1 MGDKMEIVKSSFT
14 ESVLEIIT
22 EYGKEKAK
30 SKIKDITVKEGVKL
44 AATVGVDMFGAMIP
58 ALGSAISSYRTQK
71 QLNNLHILIIELEN
85 KIEEIKTNFEKQTE
99 ENKKTIDAIFETVIY
114 KAANTDQREKIKYM
128 VHGFTKLTAIQNVSY
143 DISYLFY
150 DVLDRLTLLDIAVL
164 KISYPFWLNDEKDMK
179 TFEDVMNEFGIDYY
193 QYNAVRENL
202 YRIGLLENEYDDTLE
217 KDLDLLVKNINNLNE
232 VVASIQEALTN
243 PRRKMKKLN
252 NNSKVKLKAKDRLK
266 ISKFGIEFIK
276 FFIENDNGNEI

>member
-1 MGDKMEIVKSSFT
+1 MRDKMDA
-14 ESVLEIIT
+14 
-22 EYGKEKAK
+22 AK
-30 SKIKDITVKEGVKL
+30 SFLTENVLAVVADYTKEAAKDYIKNVIANGSIELV
-44 AATVGVDMFGAMIP
+44 ASVGIDVAGSIIP
-58 ALGSAISSYRTQK
+58 GIGSAISSYRRQK
-71 QLNNLHILIIELEN
+71 QLDNLNILVTELM
-85 KIEEIKTNFEKQTE
+85 KKVEEIRTNFEKQTE
-99 ENKKTIDAIFETVIY
+99 ENKKTLDSIFETVIY
-114 KAANTDQREKIKYM
+114 KAANTDQNEKIKYM

-164 KISYPFWLNDEKDMK
+164 KISYPFWLNNEKDIK

-217 KDLDLLVKNINNLNE
+217 KDLDLLVKNINNLND
-232 VVASIQEALTN
+232 VVASIQETLTN
-243 PRRKMKKLN
+243 PRKKMKKLN